1 MDINTVILIGR
12 LTKDADLSYT
22 GGGSAI
28 MNFSIAVDHMKKKDG
43 SADTSF
49 FNCKAFGKL
58 AENLSKYLVKGKQ
71 VGVKGYLKQDRWEKD
86 GQKQSRISIN
96 CDEIE
101 LLGGNSQTS
110 SGNGSGY
117 GEGGYGSNGYNP
129 SWGN

>member
-117 GEGGYGSNGYNP
+117 DNGGYGY
-129 SWGN
+129 